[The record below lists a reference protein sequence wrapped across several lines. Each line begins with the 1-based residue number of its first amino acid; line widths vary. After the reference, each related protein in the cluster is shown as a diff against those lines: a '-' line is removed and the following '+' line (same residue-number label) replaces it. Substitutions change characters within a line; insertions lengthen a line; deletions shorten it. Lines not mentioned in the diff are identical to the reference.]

1 MRRHTVLAANV
12 QTVAELRR
20 QVESEPLPASI
31 GTHLDAAADAAPE
44 AAAWVFFESDEKASY
59 AQMRAAVNRLANGLR
74 RRGVRKGTH
83 VAVMLPNVAAM
94 PTTWLALARLGAV
107 MVPVNI
113 NYTARE
119 LEYVLTDSDAS
130 FLVIHAE
137 CLPALNDLVS
147 LPPQLADE
155 RVFVVDGDTTPRFTD
170 WASVGAGLPET
181 FEETEPVGLD
191 DLMNI
196 QYTSGTTGFPKGC
209 LLTHRYWLLLAKV
222 QGYHDG
228 CAYTRVMAANPFF
241 YMTPQWLLLMSFYRR
256 GTLYVARRLSGSRY
270 IGWIREHRI
279 QFCLFPEAAYKQ
291 APAPD
296 DRDNAIVRV
305 STYGFPKQEQPR
317 LEERYDFI
325 AREAFGMTEIG
336 VGMYV
341 PIAAVDMVGS
351 GSCGIAEPFRECRI
365 ADEHGRTLPPGEV
378 GELLVRGPGMLQGY
392 YKKPEA
398 TRKAF
403 HGEWFRTGD
412 LFRQDERGYF
422 YIVGRVKDMIRR
434 SGENIA
440 AREVEEVILGLPQV
454 AEAACVPVPDA
465 YRGEEVK
472 AYVVLQP
479 GLAIDDLPPAQ
490 IIDRCVAELAPF
502 KVPRFIAYCDALPRT
517 GSGKIAKSQLIEGTT
532 DLRADSYD
540 RVDGRWR

>member
-1 MRRHTVLAANV
+1 MLRSATLAERV
-12 QTVAELRR
+12 PTPAELRR
-20 QVESEPLPASI
+20 QIESEPLPESI
-31 GTHLDAAADAAPE
+31 GALLDAAAAAAPE
-44 AAAWVFFESDEKASY
+44 ATAWNFFESGEVATY
-59 AQMRAAVNRLANGLR
+59 AQVRAAVNRLANGLR
-74 RRGVRKGTH
+74 ARGVMRGDH

-94 PTTWLALARLGAV
+94 PTTWLALAKLGAV

-119 LEYVLTDSDAS
+119 LDYVLTDSDAR

-137 CLPALNDLVS
+137 CLPALNEL
-147 LPPQLADE
+147 LAFPPLLAED
-155 RVFVVDGDTTPRFTD
+155 RVFVVGGDGASGYLD
-170 WASVGAGLPET
+170 WAALSAGQRET
-181 FEETEPVGLD
+181 FEASAPIGLD

-209 LLTHRYWLLLAKV
+209 MLTHRYWLLLARV
-222 QGYHDG
+222 QGRHDG
-228 CAYTRVMAANPFF
+228 RVYSRVMAANPFF
-241 YMTPQWLLLMSFYRR
+241 YMTPQWLLLLCFESR
-256 GTLYVARRLSGSRY
+256 GTLFVARRLSGSRY

-296 DRDNAIVRV
+296 DPDNEIVRV
-305 STYGFPKQEQPR
+305 STYGFPRQEQAR
-317 LEERYDFI
+317 LEQRFDLV

-341 PIAAVDMVGS
+341 PISAVEMVGS

-365 ADEHGRTLPPGEV
+365 GDEHGRTLPVGTV
-378 GELLVRGPGMLQGY
+378 GELLVRGPGILNGY

-403 HGEWFRTGD
+403 HGDWFRTGD
-412 LFRQDERGYF
+412 LFRQDENGYF
-422 YIVGRVKDMIRR
+422 TIVGRVKEMIRR

-454 AEAACVPVPDA
+454 AEAACIPVPDPD
-465 YRGEEVK
+465 RGEEVK
-472 AYVVLQP
+472 ACIVLQP
-479 GLAIDDLPPAQ
+479 GVTADDLPPAQ
-490 IIDRCVAELAPF
+490 IIDWCRAALAPF
-502 KVPRFIAYCDALPRT
+502 KVPRYISYRIALPRT
-517 GSGKIAKSQLIEGTT
+517 GSGKIAKSLLLEE
-532 DLRADSYD
+532 DDPRAGFD